1 MADENGKAKAGPEQ
15 SVEDRDEEFRPI
27 DPDDPLDKYVIVRW
41 PWGEAED
48 RWFEALTGEPCNDGK
63 ARDSDL

>member
-1 MADENGKAKAGPEQ
+1 MADENGKARAGQ

-48 RWFEALTGEPCNDGK
+48 RWFEALTGEPCNEGK